1 MGRWSS
7 NVTNMTNS
15 QRRQSSPE
23 ETSTNNKIPRAAPS
37 TIINSKLRPFTS
49 QMSVASNSTGS
60 AEDWTSSTSLYD
72 SPQRNKHHKDVV
84 RTFSGLFKETLHNY
98 AYY

>member
-23 ETSTNNKIPRAAPS
+23 ETSTNNKIPRAAS
-37 TIINSKLRPFTS
+37 SAITSSKLRPISS
-49 QMSVASNSTGS
+49 QMSVASSSTGS
-60 AEDWTSSTSLYD
+60 VEDWTSSTSLYD
-72 SPQRNKHHKDVV
+72 SPQRNKHHKKDVV
-84 RTFSGLFKETLHNY
+84 RTFSG
-98 AYY
+98 